1 MKKNPNM
8 KDMVGKNKSSQ
19 SPVIIDSTGTE
30 DKKICIYYKTFQI
43 EHLSDKDHPRSMEDH
58 ARPCHY

>member
-1 MKKNPNM
+1 M